1 MNVRNRHACSVLLL
15 FYHALFVYIMR
26 ILTIELRKKANM
38 AKYASKVGRVI
49 GIILIAAI
57 VGGALGHLFAN
68 VLPEGPVKDFFGIN
82 FPIGFNNF
90 TLNLYFLE
98 FTLGFRLHINFMSLI
113 GVLVGYYI
121 LRFTRN

>member
-1 MNVRNRHACSVLLL
+1 
-15 FYHALFVYIMR
+15 
-26 ILTIELRKKANM
+26 M

-68 VLPEGPVKDFFGIN
+68 ILPEGPVKDFFGIN

>member
-1 MNVRNRHACSVLLL
+1 MNYELWIMDNGLLL
-15 FYHALFVYIMR
+15 FYFIIFVYIKR
-26 ILTIELRKKANM
+26 IFKIQERRQDM
-38 AKYASKVGRVI
+38 ARYASKVGRVI

-68 VLPEGPVKDFFGIN
+68 ILPEGPVKDFFGIN

>member
-1 MNVRNRHACSVLLL
+1 
-15 FYHALFVYIMR
+15 
-26 ILTIELRKKANM
+26 M
-38 AKYASKVGRVI
+38 AKYTKKIGRFI

-68 VLPEGPVKDFFGIN
+68 ILPIGPVKDFFSVN

-98 FTLGFRLHINFMSLI
+98 FTLGFRLHINFLSVI
-113 GVLVGYYI
+113 GVLLGYYI
-121 LRFTRN
+121 MRITR